1 MGENKGQ
8 TIFLSVIG
16 IATLLVAIIGAT
28 FAYFTTT
35 MDKNNA
41 VTGTV
46 STGSISQLKLTS
58 ATVSISGTS
67 VMPGWTSD
75 TAEFKI
81 SGAVTGNATVP
92 YTCSVTTTGD
102 VIADL
107 QYAVSTDGGELGT
120 WTNLSGVT
128 NPIVNGNITAANG
141 EDVYK
146 FAVRFKETGEVQNKQ
161 GETDQSGKTATVK
174 VECETSATAKYSDVG
189 GVKQDD

>member
-35 MDKNNA
+35 MDKSNA
-41 VTGTV
+41 VTGNV

-58 ATVSISGTS
+58 ATVDIGVTH
-67 VMPGWTSD
+67 VMPGWTSE
-75 TAEFKI
+75 TAQFTI
-81 SGAVTGNATVP
+81 SGTITGNATVP

-102 VIADL
+102 AIADL
-107 QYAVSTDGGELGT
+107 QYAVSADGGELGT

-128 NPIVNGNITAANG
+128 NPIVSGAITAANP

-146 FAVRFKETGEVQNKQ
+146 FAVRFKETGVVQNQ
-161 GETDQSGKTATVK
+161 EGATDQSGKSTTVK
-174 VECETSATAKYSDVG
+174 VECQTSADAKYSDVG
-189 GVKQDD
+189 GVIQED

>member
-35 MDKNNA
+35 MDKSNA
-41 VTGTV
+41 VTGNV

-58 ATVSISGTS
+58 ATVDIGGTN
-67 VMPGWTSD
+67 VMPGWTSE
-75 TAEFKI
+75 TAQFTI
-81 SGAVTGNATVP
+81 SGTITGNATVP

-102 VIADL
+102 AIADL

-128 NPIVNGNITAANG
+128 NPIVSGAITAANP

-146 FAVRFKETGEVQNKQ
+146 FAVRFKETGVVQNQ
-161 GETDQSGKTATVK
+161 EGATDQSGKSTTVK
-174 VECETSATAKYSDVG
+174 VECETSADAKYSDVG
-189 GVKQDD
+189 GVIQED

>member
-35 MDKNNA
+35 MDNSNA

-58 ATVSISGTS
+58 ATVSIDGTH
-67 VMPGWTSD
+67 VMPGWTSLP
-75 TAEFKI
+75 AEFKI
-81 SGAVTGNATVP
+81 GGTITGNATVP
-92 YTCSVTTTGD
+92 YTCSLATTGD
-102 VIADL
+102 AIADL

-120 WTNLSGVT
+120 WTNISSVT
-128 NPIVNGNITAANG
+128 NPIVNGTITAKNA

-146 FAVRFKETGEVQNKQ
+146 FAVRFKETGEVQNQ
-161 GETDQSGKTATVK
+161 GATSQAGKSATVK
-174 VECETSATAKYSDVG
+174 VECETSADAKYSDVG
-189 GVKQDD
+189 GVRQED